1 MARSLDSS
9 VVAQLTQPGIRLVH
23 LLKLQTSTSI
33 LTTTHV
39 KDLVYDSGS
48 GNETYYAG
56 GNLIELETVRESGD
70 MEYQN
75 LNISLNNIST
85 TTRDM
90 FKGENYVNKAADI
103 YIGITFIIWNNH
115 GYQEISTSMQAVG
128 VDPIGCDPKPPL
140 FEDIAKAYGIPFQR
154 CDHIKGATKTAINL
168 AKQSTGPSMIEV
180 VDAGK
185 TKA

>member
-48 GNETYYAG
+48 GNETYFAG

-75 LNISLNNIST
+75 FNISPNNIST
-85 TTRDM
+85 TTRDR
-90 FKGENYVNKAADI
+90 FKGENSVNNAADI
-103 YIGITFIIWNNH
+103 
-115 GYQEISTSMQAVG
+115 
-128 VDPIGCDPKPPL
+128 
-140 FEDIAKAYGIPFQR
+140 
-154 CDHIKGATKTAINL
+154 
-168 AKQSTGPSMIEV
+168 
-180 VDAGK
+180 
-185 TKA
+185 

>member
-90 FKGENYVNKAADI
+90 FKSENYVNKAVDI
-103 YIGITFIIWNNH
+103 YIAFLDSSESIIEAYKWFSGSLAHAVLTEAKGEYKVKLELANQWKNWDIIQ
-115 GYQEISTSMQAVG
+115 GRKYTDTSQQDLYSGDKGLSFAHTTN
-128 VDPIGCDPKPPL
+128 
-140 FEDIAKAYGIPFQR
+140 EDIR
-154 CDHIKGATKTAINL
+154 WNR
-168 AKQSTGPSMIEV
+168 
-180 VDAGK
+180 
-185 TKA
+185 